1 MADFRHI
8 LVVSSSLIETHWLC
22 LDDYFNK
29 PDDEFDAALYY
40 KHLSKKIEKESRVLF
55 PFIFIAFCICYW
67 VYYMVWS
74 NELQTWIDDPI
85 TKFYQKGDESE

>member
-1 MADFRHI
+1 MGYPI
-8 LVVSSSLIETHWLC
+8 LKNRLC
-22 LDDYFNK
+22 SDDYCIKNQE
-29 PDDEFDAALYY
+29 DEFDAALYY

-74 NELQTWIDDPI
+74 NELQTWIDNPKTI
-85 TKFYQKGDESE
+85 FYEQEDESGSE

>member
-1 MADFRHI
+1 MISHKTNYI
-8 LVVSSSLIETHWLC
+8 QE
-22 LDDYFNK
+22 DYFHSK
-29 PDDEFDAALYY
+29 SDDDFDAALYY

-85 TKFYQKGDESE
+85 TIFYEKEEEASSD